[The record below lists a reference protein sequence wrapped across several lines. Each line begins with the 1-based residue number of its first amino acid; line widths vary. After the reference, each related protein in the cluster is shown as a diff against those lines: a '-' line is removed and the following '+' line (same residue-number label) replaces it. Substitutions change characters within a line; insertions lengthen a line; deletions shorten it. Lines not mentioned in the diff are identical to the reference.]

1 MKELL
6 TRILKGL
13 QFLFLNIFSLSI
25 LSQSF
30 NENNTLKSYSH
41 STIITSQVRSE
52 GNKAILRGS
61 ESFKNRK
68 FVLENYSGI
77 QMSVYPAWDNGF
89 WPKSKPESVK
99 DFSFNAG
106 GLSELVNW
114 GIDNKMYLLHHC
126 LFFPNKYY
134 PEWFWK
140 SDYSKDELNFI
151 LKSYINSILIS
162 NDNFEKVDA
171 FNVIN
176 EIFLMNR
183 GFYRETGVNSEDVKW
198 MSLGY
203 EEDKSGLDGK
213 DKINDEHPVFI
224 RKVLEEVR
232 SLSTSKLEIRDFNIA
247 FGGHKSDG
255 LYQLIKHLKNT
266 GVPIDAVGFQC
277 HLNYNVDYDYDDM
290 FKNIKRFQALGVEVF
305 ITELDV
311 GMNLWGGKGKPR
323 RKVSDVMR
331 AESDWAE
338 YFRKQNDIYYNVI
351 KTARQAGVTLISD
364 WGFRDDVPYG
374 NWRKDQKA
382 WLLNKDYSKK
392 EAFYSVLRAL
402 YETQKN

>member
-1 MKELL
+1 M
-6 TRILKGL
+6 
-13 QFLFLNIFSLSI
+13 
-25 LSQSF
+25 
-30 NENNTLKSYSH
+30 
-41 STIITSQVRSE
+41 
-52 GNKAILRGS
+52 NK
-61 ESFKNRK
+61 
-68 FVLENYSGI
+68 
-77 QMSVYPAWDNGF
+77 
-89 WPKSKPESVK
+89 
-99 DFSFNAG
+99 
-106 GLSELVNW
+106 
-114 GIDNKMYLLHHC
+114 
-126 LFFPNKYY
+126 
-134 PEWFWK
+134 
-140 SDYSKDELNFI
+140 
-151 LKSYINSILIS
+151 
-162 NDNFEKVDA
+162 
-171 FNVIN
+171 
-176 EIFLMNR
+176 
-183 GFYRETGVNSEDVKW
+183 GFYRETGDESEDVKW

-203 EEDKSGLDGK
+203 EEDKSGLDGE
-213 DKINDEHPVFI
+213 DKINDRHPVFI

-277 HLNYNVDYDYDDM
+277 HLNYNIDYNYSDM

-392 EAFYSVLRAL
+392 KAFYSVLRAL